1 MKRKDN
7 ERGFGQG
14 KRTRGRGVLA
24 AVIGAGLIACG
35 AVALGGV
42 VPSLFNVSIVDVVSA
57 ESMDKGSTRAVTNAT
72 ALSRSNGARPGEAAL
87 YKMLA
92 YAEPWSVAQ
101 GEWVKLDSDALA
113 NRDVPIQVE
122 GWKGAINVRV
132 NGVNLYG
139 SSEEAGL
146 TVDDLT
152 FDINGSDEA
161 RQGKYGDAEYG
172 VARLSMTVENV
183 DALFRNPETGDFE
196 DGVRA
201 NLGEWRLNPC
211 AIEGR
216 VPQDEL
222 RLDSEFGYG
231 GYFYAA
237 RVNAASDSVGLPVIG
252 RGETADVSLY
262 FWVPMRDLDTVRE
275 GRIGLEAHVG
285 MLANNEGVAV
295 FNNVLT
301 FELSAAKV

>member
-1 MKRKDN
+1 MEKKDN

-24 AVIGAGLIACG
+24 AVVGAGLIACG

-57 ESMDKGSTRAVTNAT
+57 ESMGEDSSRAVTNAA
-72 ALSRSNGARPGEAAL
+72 ALSRSNGVRPDEAAL
-87 YKMLA
+87 YKTLA

-101 GEWVKLDSDALA
+101 GEWVKLDSESLA
-113 NRDVPIQVE
+113 NQDVPIQVE

-132 NGVNLYG
+132 NGVDLY
-139 SSEEAGL
+139 SSAEEAGL
-146 TVDDLT
+146 TADDLT

-161 RQGKYGDAEYG
+161 QQGKYGSVEYG

-183 DALFRNPETGDFE
+183 DALFRYPETGDFK
-196 DGVRA
+196 DGARA

-211 AIEGR
+211 AIEGG

-222 RLDSEFGYG
+222 HLDSEFGYG

-237 RVNAASDSVGLPVIG
+237 RINAASDGVGLPAIG
-252 RGETADVSLY
+252 QGETADVSLY
-262 FWVPMRDLDTVRE
+262 FWVPMRDLDAVRE

-301 FELSAAKV
+301 FELSAAKA